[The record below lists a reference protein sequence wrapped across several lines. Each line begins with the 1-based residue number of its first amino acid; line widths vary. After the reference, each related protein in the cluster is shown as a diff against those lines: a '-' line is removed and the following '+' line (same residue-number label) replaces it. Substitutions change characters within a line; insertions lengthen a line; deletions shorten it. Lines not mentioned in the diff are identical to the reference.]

1 MASQAI
7 QADRP
12 NSWVLLG
19 KELVR
24 RSLFP
29 LPHSSFFFYFL
40 VAVVGL
46 GGIGVWIELEALTRT
61 VQPTTSS
68 LSSLRT
74 ALISFFPALAGTS
87 CMQLIWSDDSR
98 KYLKSFSTAVMIA
111 AAITAIMMARPSVS
125 DETALWVT
133 SIACL
138 FALWIWW
145 IANAFQKEFLD
156 PPDSAVGGDPTS
168 DKLSGDLSDY
178 QS

>member
-1 MASQAI
+1 MASQAK
-7 QADRP
+7 AEGP

-19 KELVR
+19 KELLR

-29 LPHSSFFFYFL
+29 LPHISFFFYFL

-46 GGIGVWIELEALTRT
+46 GGIGIWIELEALSRNMEK
-61 VQPTTSS
+61 PPS
-68 LSSLRT
+68 LGSLRT

-87 CMQLIWSDDSR
+87 CMQLIWSDESR
-98 KYLKSFSTAVMIA
+98 KYLKSFSTAMMIGA
-111 AAITAIMMARPSVS
+111 AMAAIMTARSTVS
-125 DETALWVT
+125 DSTALWVA

-138 FALWIWW
+138 VALWIWW

-156 PPDSAVGGDPTS
+156 PPDAAVGGDPGAGT
-168 DKLSGDLSDY
+168 LPGDLSDY